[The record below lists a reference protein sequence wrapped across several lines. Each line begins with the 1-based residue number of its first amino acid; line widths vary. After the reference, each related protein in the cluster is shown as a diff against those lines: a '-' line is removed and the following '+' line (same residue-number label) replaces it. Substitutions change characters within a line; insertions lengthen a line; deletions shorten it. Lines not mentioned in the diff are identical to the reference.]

1 MRPNPTTALDDGE
14 WPISTG
20 SYYSHSRLMRVV
32 DRQPITSPAHRDVDG
47 ADAPCRNK
55 E

>member
-20 SYYSHSRLMRVV
+20 SCYSHSRLMRVV
-32 DRQPITSPAHRDVDG
+32 DRQQITSPAHRNVDG